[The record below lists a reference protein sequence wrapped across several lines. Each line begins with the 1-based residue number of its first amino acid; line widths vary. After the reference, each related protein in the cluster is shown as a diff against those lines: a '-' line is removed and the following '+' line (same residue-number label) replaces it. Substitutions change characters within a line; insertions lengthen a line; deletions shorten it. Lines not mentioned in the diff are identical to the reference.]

1 MNPLIQKWEELNKK
15 KEEPAP
21 IDNKI
26 QYELY
31 PKFVE
36 QLKDVNTLS
45 TLSVIGNSGPAIT
58 AASNYYTA
66 TNSTINYKP
75 KPVKT
80 YDADNCKQQYL
91 QVAEMLKTGTA
102 KVVNMTT
109 EFNFNTYYKTDEH
122 KIIFE
127 VTLNTL

>member
-26 QYELY
+26 QYELD

-75 KPVKT
+75 KPVTT
-80 YDADNCKQQYL
+80 YDVDSCNDSYF
-91 QVAEMLKTGTA
+91 QVAEQIKNGKARVTNMSMEQGWNSSYFPEK
-102 KVVNMTT
+102 KV
-109 EFNFNTYYKTDEH
+109 
-122 KIIFE
+122 IFE
-127 VTLNTL
+127 VALYD